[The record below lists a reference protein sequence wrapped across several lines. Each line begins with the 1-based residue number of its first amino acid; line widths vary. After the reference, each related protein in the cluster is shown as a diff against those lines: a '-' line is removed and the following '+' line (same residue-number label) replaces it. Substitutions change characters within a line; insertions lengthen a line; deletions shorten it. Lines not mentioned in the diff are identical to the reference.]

1 MHNLNKYLS
10 CFHPIMGVLER
21 INEIEAEMARTQKNK
36 ATEYHMGCLKARIAK
51 LRRDLAQPRNTTSGV
66 SFEVQKSGDARVA
79 LIGLP
84 SVGKSTLLS
93 ILTNANSQAGDYDF
107 TTLDC
112 VPGRMIVNDAKI
124 QILDL
129 PGIIKGASSGIGRG
143 KQVLSVARTA
153 DLILMVLD
161 PRRDDRVM
169 LTEELYAIGIRI
181 NKKKP
186 KVSITLTN
194 GGGVCI
200 NTSIMLTKTNAEMI
214 KVVLKEY
221 KINNCQVVLREDVEI
236 DDVIDVICGGVVY
249 IPCLF
254 CYNKIDSI
262 SLDLLDTLADRF
274 NSVVVSSRKGWN
286 LDELRCQIWEKLGL
300 TRVYT
305 KRKGEKPDLDNPIVV
320 RQRRVK
326 DVCDM
331 IHRDLVAGFKYAM
344 VWGSSVKH
352 VPQKV
357 GLNHVLDDEDVV
369 QVYSTS

>member
-1 MHNLNKYLS
+1 
-10 CFHPIMGVLER
+10 MGILER

-51 LRRDLAQPRNTTSGV
+51 LRRDLTLPRNSSAAAG
-66 SFEVQKSGDARVA
+66 FEVQKSGDARVA

-93 ILTNANSQAGDYDF
+93 ILTNAVSQAGDYDF

-112 VPGRMIVNDAKI
+112 VPGRMVVNDARI

-153 DLILMVLD
+153 DLVLMVLD
-161 PRRDDRVM
+161 PRRDDRQM
-169 LTEELYAIGIRI
+169 LIDELFAIGVRV
-181 NKKKP
+181 NKKRP
-186 KVSITLTN
+186 DVSITITN

-200 NTSIMLTKTNAEMI
+200 STSIVLTKTDPDMI

-221 KINNCQVVLREDVEI
+221 KINNCQVVLREDVGIE
-236 DDVIDVICGGVVY
+236 DVIDVICGGVVY

-262 SLDLLDTLADRF
+262 SLELLDQLANRDD
-274 NSVVVSSRKGWN
+274 SVVVSSRRGWN
-286 LDELRCQIWEKLGL
+286 LDELKNSIWDKLGL
-300 TRVYT
+300 TRVFT

-320 RQRRVK
+320 RQRRVR

-331 IHRDLVAGFKYAM
+331 IHRDLAAGFKYAM
-344 VWGSSVKH
+344 VWGTSVKH
-352 VPQKV
+352 VPQKC

-369 QVYSTS
+369 QVYAS

>member
-1 MHNLNKYLS
+1 
-10 CFHPIMGVLER
+10 MGILER
-21 INEIEAEMARTQKNK
+21 INEIEVEMARTQKNK

-51 LRRDLAQPRNTTSGV
+51 LRKDLTLPRNTTSGP

-84 SVGKSTLLS
+84 SVGKSTLIS
-93 ILTNANSQAGDYDF
+93 ILTNAVSQAGNYDF

-112 VPGRMIVNDAKI
+112 IPGRLVVNDARI

-161 PRRDDRVM
+161 PRRDDRQM
-169 LTEELYAIGIRI
+169 LTDELFAIGIRI

-186 KVSITLTN
+186 DVSITLTN

-200 NTSIMLTKTNAEMI
+200 NTSIKLTKTDPDVI

-221 KINNCQVVLREDVEI
+221 KIHNCQVVLREDVCIE
-236 DDVIDVICGGVVY
+236 DVIDVICGGVVY
-249 IPCLF
+249 ITCLF

-262 SLDLLDTLADRF
+262 SLELLNTLAERES
-274 NSVVVSSRKGWN
+274 SVVVSSRKGWN
-286 LDELRCQIWEKLGL
+286 LDELRDRIWEKLGL
-300 TRVYT
+300 IRVYT

-326 DVCDM
+326 DVCEM
-331 IHRDLVAGFKYAM
+331 IHKDMVHGFKYAM

-357 GLNHVLDDEDVV
+357 GLNHFLDDEDVV
-369 QVYSTS
+369 QVYSSS